1 MQLEIF
7 EVSVKQVVTLVCVW
21 HFPKEDI
28 REVL

>member
-7 EVSVKQVVTLVCVW
+7 EVSVKQVVTLVFVW